1 MKWLNTENNE
11 AYKESDNDRLSRRS
25 DEIELS
31 IIDDTINYDGDKGLE
46 AFIAFITSEEITS
59 DEAKTLNDVIVSA
72 LSAPFSKRYEPINAI
87 VCRAVEWQAERL
99 AKLEEE

>member
-11 AYKESDNDRLSRRS
+11 AYKESDNDKLSRRS

-31 IIDDTINYDGDKGLE
+31 IIDDTINHDGDKGLE
-46 AFIAFITSEEITS
+46 AFLAFVTSEEMTG
-59 DEAKTLNDVIVSA
+59 DEAKTLNDIIVAA
-72 LSAPFSKRYEPINAI
+72 LSAPFADRYKPVNAL
-87 VCRAVEWQAERL
+87 VCRAIEWQAERL